1 MAVALLGAFFFGLAF
16 FMRSLLR
23 LKPDD
28 QTVATPKLNV
38 VAMDQALRLLNR
50 LGIVVADHRLEA
62 YEVPVVSDGKR
73 PTVSKAYR
81 ALDSYT
87 AMRLRRWLQF

>member
-1 MAVALLGAFFFGLAF
+1 MATLAHSNTNISVNGGCASGGVLFRLAF

-73 PTVSKAYR
+73 PIICHP
-81 ALDSYT
+81 
-87 AMRLRRWLQF
+87 